1 MTCKDCYHCDICH
14 LRIALNMDYDEVQD
28 KPVTNAEKCEYFKDK
43 SLIVELPCKVGDE
56 AYLISVKRYSPASYR
71 LVKAK
76 VIGFNINKGGIYSV
90 GLKALESD
98 FTFTRH
104 ISKVYFDKSEAEVKL
119 KELEK

>member
-1 MTCKDCYHCDICH
+1 MTCKDCYHNEICPLWDDYNDIPYCDGYSDFC
-14 LRIALNMDYDEVQD
+14 NNYDH
-28 KPVTNAEKCEYFKDK
+28 FKDK
-43 SLIVELPCKVGDE
+43 SLIVKLPCKVGDE

-90 GLKALESD
+90 GLKTLESD

-104 ISKVYFDKSEAEVKL
+104 ISKVYFDKSKAEAKL